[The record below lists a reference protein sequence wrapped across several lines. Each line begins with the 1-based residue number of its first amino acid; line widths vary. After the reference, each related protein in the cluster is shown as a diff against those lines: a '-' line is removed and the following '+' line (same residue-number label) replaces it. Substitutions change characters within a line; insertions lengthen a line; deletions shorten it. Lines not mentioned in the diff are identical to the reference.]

1 MEYAVVVV
9 AVVDTYAASS
19 SPASSPTTWRRHR
32 PRQRAPSPLA
42 RLSLFPARRLP
53 QRRAAAASLGPGE
66 EAAVGRR
73 RRRRGSGASSPSPPH
88 RRRRSSRQRP
98 CRPLKR
104 RRSPRAMERLRR
116 RATSA
121 VASSSPTDLEQWRGV
136 LGLVSGRRGVH
147 GNLERHGGERRSRG
161 AAVGARCGEATSTD
175 KAATSASFLMR

>member
-1 MEYAVVVV
+1 MVVV

-19 SPASSPTTWRRHR
+19 SPAWSPTTWRRHR

-88 RRRRSSRQRP
+88 RRRRSSR
-98 CRPLKR
+98 R
-104 RRSPRAMERLRR
+104 RRYFVLRR
-116 RATSA
+116 RRLRSSRQRRSGSA
-121 VASSSPTDLEQWRGV
+121 DD
-136 LGLVSGRRGVH
+136 
-147 GNLERHGGERRSRG
+147 GNLGSCLVVPHGSG
-161 AAVGARCGEATSTD
+161 AAARRPRARLRPARCTWQSR
-175 KAATSASFLMR
+175 AARWPRRRLPQG